1 MGFAVVATALPN
13 RSGELDEASL
23 EALDGLA
30 PALAAFDGRLVVVCH
45 LGSLDDPEQS
55 RRRTEACAERGSERL
70 RAAGVEAGAFGAG
83 AFLPR
88 EGESPDRL
96 ELVIPGAK
104 PTP

>member
-1 MGFAVVATALPN
+1 MVVGAVPN

-23 EALDGLA
+23 KALDELA
-30 PALAAFDGRLVVVCH
+30 PALTPFTGRVVAVCH

-55 RRRTEACAERGSERL
+55 RRRTEACAEAVSSRL
-70 RAAGVEAGAFGAG
+70 RAAGVETGAFGAG

-88 EGESPDRL
+88 EGASPDRL

-104 PTP
+104 STP